1 MLLKTITRK
10 GTLLLQGLYHHT
22 RHQRLVPGVTLVATA
37 SIFSWFV
44 VTNLQPRIQDQP
56 PNSPVHTSPEKSTQ
70 HSDRLNH
77 SCFSSTMPHTNNKM
91 REDALYGMFI
101 GDSLSMP
108 VHWYYDTDNIKRDFN
123 GWLTGFE
130 APRKRHPTSILTIS
144 AVGGAGR
151 STFSGKQKSV
161 IGDIILHGKLQ
172 YWTKNDRSVH
182 YHQGM
187 AAGDNTLNN
196 HCALRAAIQASK
208 DPDAS
213 YDAVLSSIM
222 TDYVHFMTTPNTH
235 NDTYAESYHREFF
248 KSWDKNG
255 SPTQPEEVM
264 SYVEKRVKD
273 LENKHLDHNIDG
285 IGALVH
291 PIPLI
296 IQYADKPVDE
306 AAKQAV
312 KLTRM
317 THASV
322 NLDPFVDVYA
332 RTLHGILNGESL
344 REKIN
349 EALTSPPIGNV
360 RLPKLFEE
368 YSKKARKYEKGSEKR
383 LEIYQSAVSQMGLA
397 CYIKGSMVSMFFLAY
412 EFHDDFEGG
421 MLANTNCGGENCN
434 RGSALGALLGAEAA
448 RIGKTIPE
456 RFKSG
461 LNILKPGIQSV
472 VDKW

>member
-1 MLLKTITRK
+1 MSSKTILRK
-10 GTLLLQGLYHHT
+10 GTHLLQGLSHFT
-22 RHQRLVPGVTLVATA
+22 RQRRLLPGVTLTAAA
-37 SIFSWFV
+37 SILGWFV
-44 VTNLQPRIQDQP
+44 VTNLHPKTQDQL
-56 PNSPVHTSPEKSTQ
+56 SASSVHTSSEKSTY
-70 HSDRLNH
+70 SD
-77 SCFSSTMPHTNNKM
+77 STMPNMNKK
-91 REDALYGMFI
+91 REEALYGMFI

-108 VHWYYDTDNIKRDFN
+108 VHWYYDVDNIKRDFN

-144 AVGGAGR
+144 ATGGAGR
-151 STFSGKQKSV
+151 STFSGKQKSI

-172 YWTKNDRSVH
+172 YWTKNDRSIH

-187 AAGDNTLNN
+187 AAGDNTLNV

-208 DPDAS
+208 DTDGS
-213 YDAVLSSIM
+213 DDVILTSIM

-248 KSWDKNG
+248 KSWDAAG
-255 SPTQPEEVM
+255 GPTQPEEVM
-264 SYVEKRVKD
+264 SFVDKRIKD

-285 IGALVH
+285 IGALVQ

-296 IQYADKPVDE
+296 IQNANKPLDV

-312 KLTRM
+312 RLTRM
-317 THASV
+317 THASD

-332 RTLHGILNGESL
+332 RTLHGVLNGQSL

-349 EALTSPPIGNV
+349 EALLSPPVGNF
-360 RLPKLFEE
+360 RLPTLFEE

-383 LEIYQSAVSQMGLA
+383 LQIYQSVVSQLGLA
-397 CYIKGSMVSMFFLAY
+397 CYMKGAMTSMFFLAY

-421 MLANTNCGGENCN
+421 VLANTNCGGENCN
-434 RGSALGALLGAEAA
+434 RGAALGALLGAEAA
-448 RIGKTIPE
+448 RTGKTIPD

-472 VDKW
+472 VESW